1 MSLDKNNNSLGSNKL
16 GFILG
21 GDDDAD
27 ENDYNDYYYKDQ
39 YKDTAI
45 YNNQTLYKY
54 EKILDTILDN
64 IIKLFDF
71 ISL

>member
-27 ENDYNDYYYKDQ
+27 ADENNYNVSAQ
-39 YKDTAI
+39 YTDTANF
-45 YNNQTLYKY
+45 NNQTSYLY
-54 EKILDTILDN
+54 ENILDTILDS